1 MTEVVTAIDVWPA
14 RAQYR
19 PGEPIGLRVAIKG
32 TSPGSLL
39 LRTRI
44 VQADGTLT
52 ITDSS
57 IVDPGVSDD
66 PAELVFHLP
75 LGAAAGY
82 AAEVVAETD
91 RGALRATTAF
101 DVAPH
106 WSAAPRY
113 GFFSDFTPEE
123 TVDES
128 NRRADHLLRLHVNV
142 VQFYDWMA
150 SHHTFLP
157 ETDEFTD
164 PLGRRLSHEVVR
176 RKVALAHER
185 GMASLAY
192 GALYG
197 AEAEFSREHP
207 DWLLYDGR
215 HEPLALADIFYLQ
228 DFGPRSPWREWIVG
242 QYEQAVDVLGFDGI
256 HIDQYGYP
264 KSALSRLSGRWRTFD
279 VGAAFPG
286 FVEEAASRILKR
298 RPEGGS
304 IFNCVNAWPLE
315 AMAPVRSDAATY
327 IEVWEPHTR
336 YRDLYDLVRRARL
349 LRPDKQVILAAYLL
363 PFHPDTQRTAGALTA
378 FRLASAAIGASGG
391 FHLISGEGA
400 ALLSE
405 AYYPRHGQLDQAEA
419 AVVRRYADFA
429 VRNTGLLHGPA
440 TTDIAW
446 THVGPTND
454 VIVLSHPDLDA
465 YGAGAQPGSL
475 WVIGRELGDVTVLQ
489 LVNLRGLTTDAWNTA
504 QERGPSPLTS
514 VEVRVR
520 VVGGIDGVWFDTPD
534 DDVGLARPVP
544 FDVTNTAAGRFLVFR
559 IPRIDV
565 WSTVW
570 WKTEQGGQA

>member
-1 MTEVVTAIDVWPA
+1 MNEAVSEIDVWPA
-14 RAQYR
+14 QAQYR
-19 PGEPIGLRVAIKG
+19 PGEPIRLRVAVSG
-32 TSPGSLL
+32 TRPGSTLL
-39 LRTRI
+39 QTRI
-44 VQADGTLT
+44 VQPDGTAA
-52 ITDSS
+52 ITDSFL
-57 IVDPGVSDD
+57 IDPGVGDR
-66 PAELVFHLP
+66 PAELTFHLP
-75 LGAAAGY
+75 PRDAAGY
-82 AAEVVAETD
+82 AVEVVAATD
-91 RGALRATTAF
+91 HGALRATTAF
-101 DVAPH
+101 DVASH

-113 GFFSDFTPEE
+113 GFFSDFTPGE
-123 TVDES
+123 TLDES
-128 NRRADHLLRLHVNV
+128 TRRADDLLRLHVNV

-150 SHHTFLP
+150 SHHTFVP

-176 RKVALAHER
+176 RKIALAHGR
-185 GMASLAY
+185 GMAALGY

-215 HEPLALADIFYLQ
+215 REPLELAHLFGLQ
-228 DFGPRSPWREWIVG
+228 DFSERSPWRTWILD
-242 QYEQAVDVLGFDGI
+242 QYAQAIDRLDFDGI
-256 HIDQYGYP
+256 HIDQYGFP
-264 KSALSRLSGRWRTFD
+264 KHALSRVSGAWQEID

-286 FVEEAASRILKR
+286 FVEEAASRILER
-298 RPEGGS
+298 RPSGGS
-304 IFNCVNAWPLE
+304 IFNCVNAWPLD

-327 IEVWEPHTR
+327 IEVWEPHAR

-363 PFHPDTQRTAGALTA
+363 PFHPDAQRTAGALNA

-391 FHLISGEGA
+391 FHLIIGEGA

-405 AYYPRHGQLDQAEA
+405 AYYPRYGRLDRVEA

-429 VRNTGLLHGPA
+429 VRNTRLLHGPA
-440 TTDIAW
+440 ATDIAW

-454 VIVLSHPDLDA
+454 VILLSHPGLEA

-475 WVIGRELGDVTVLQ
+475 WVIGRELGEATVLQ
-489 LVNLRGLTTDAWNTA
+489 LVNLRGLTTDAWNAA
-504 QERGPSPLTS
+504 QESGPSPLTN

-520 VVGGIDGVWFDTPD
+520 IVGGIAGVWWDTPD

-544 FDVTNTAAGRFLVFR
+544 YDVTNTADGRFLVFR
-559 IPRIDV
+559 IPRIDA

-570 WKTEQGGQA
+570 WKREEGGHA